1 MKDDKSVVG
10 DVRAFGRNQKNYWLN
25 IPQKKELKV
34 DQRTENLGRSLE
46 KKPKQIERVSLKF

>member
-10 DVRAFGRNQKNYWLN
+10 DVCAFGRNQKNYWLN

-34 DQRTENLGRSLE
+34 DQRTENSGGSLE
-46 KKPKQIERVSLKF
+46 IKQKSLKG